1 MFSEEAMT
9 RKNARRLFLAIGLL
23 AAGATGAV
31 AQTDFSGTWAP
42 IFHEDQV
49 ERIPGPDVGDYAGL
63 PINEALRMKAD
74 SWDASLLT
82 MPEHQCKP
90 HPSIYGFRGVG
101 NLRITTGFNEANQQ
115 LLKIS
120 THIQWQEQRREIWMD
135 GRPHPPEY
143 APHTWQ
149 GFSTGRFE
157 GGVLIVRTTHLKAGW
172 IRRNGLTLSDEA
184 TMTERFI
191 RHGNYLTHIYIIEDP
206 RYLTE
211 PLIKTNGFVLTNN
224 VAMQPYP
231 CEAVVEVPR
240 PKGEVPHHLPG
251 TNTFLE
257 EYAKKHNLPVEATRG
272 GAETALPEYMKRT
285 SAAPATRT
293 GAE

>member
-1 MFSEEAMT
+1 MDVNVPWRADASSRPQSLAQPSPDRQFINAVCGANT
-9 RKNARRLFLAIGLL
+9 RQHSA
-23 AAGATGAV
+23 AAGDGLCFGALLKFDPRSGCFPRSPCFDDSVCRNASAAFLDVYRNASTAFLSVCQNASTAFFGARTLLLVLGLVPCGATAGF

-63 PINEALRMKAD
+63 PINDALRLKAD
-74 SWDASLLT
+74 TWDASLLT

-101 NLRITTGFNEANQQ
+101 NLRITAGFNEANQQ
-115 LLKIS
+115 LMKIS

-157 GGVLIVRTTHLKAGW
+157 GQRA
-172 IRRNGLTLSDEA
+172 
-184 TMTERFI
+184 
-191 RHGNYLTHIYIIEDP
+191 
-206 RYLTE
+206 
-211 PLIKTNGFVLTNN
+211 
-224 VAMQPYP
+224 
-231 CEAVVEVPR
+231 
-240 PKGEVPHHLPG
+240 
-251 TNTFLE
+251 
-257 EYAKKHNLPVEATRG
+257 G
-272 GAETALPEYMKRT
+272 GADDALEGGVDSPQWSDPQR
-285 SAAPATRT
+285 
-293 GAE
+293 